1 MNQSIIFN
9 NDLKFD
15 NELAVWHMSGLISGQ
30 LVTVYFHSMELAQL
44 TQIDNCTQYDLEE
57 VTELWL
63 EKHEPEN
70 GQIHIH
76 MK

>member
-9 NDLKFD
+9 NDLRFD
-15 NELAVWHMSGLISGQ
+15 KNIKVWRMTGLLSGQ
-30 LVTVYFHSMELAQL
+30 LVQVYFHSEELAQL
-44 TQIDNCTQYDLEE
+44 SEIDNCTQYDLEE

-63 EKHEPEN
+63 EKHEPED
-70 GQIHIH
+70 GKIHIH

>member
-9 NDLKFD
+9 NDLSFEETLK
-15 NELAVWHMSGLISGQ
+15 VWQMTGLISGQ

-44 TQIDNCTQYDLEE
+44 SQIDNCTQYDLEE

-63 EKHEPEN
+63 EKNEPEDA
-70 GQIHIH
+70 QIHIH